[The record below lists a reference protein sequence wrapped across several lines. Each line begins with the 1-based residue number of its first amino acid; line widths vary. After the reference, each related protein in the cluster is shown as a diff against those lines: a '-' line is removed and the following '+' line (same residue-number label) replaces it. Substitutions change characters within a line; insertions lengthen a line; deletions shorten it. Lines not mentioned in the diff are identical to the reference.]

1 MICTYVPSLLVPAG
15 FRGAPKT
22 KKRRR
27 HLRPGD
33 KLLSN
38 SNDTIVACRR
48 NVYVYQYIPFCRAI
62 YVCIS
67 HSRNSITLI
76 YIQYWT
82 NRIHSHIEWS
92 HCAGWLGSSVPKWIQ
107 NVRGQGRLRE
117 RNSRGRNHFQIL
129 DYVRIRRGF
138 FPENIREMVK
148 YILTHVLILLDFD
161 ARFAISLK
169 SNLRNNSYI
178 VQMQHCIIK
187 VPTFTMTYI

>member
-1 MICTYVPSLLVPAG
+1 MGTKELSYATHHVNKLRLSKSAIWRRSVFMICTYVLSLLAPAG

-38 SNDTIVACRR
+38 SSDTVVACRR

-107 NVRGQGRLRE
+107 NAGGQGRSKNGIPWEKSFSDIRLRE
-117 RNSRGRNHFQIL
+117 NPAW
-129 DYVRIRRGF
+129 F
-138 FPENIREMVK
+138 FLENIREEVK
-148 YILTHVLILLDFD
+148 YILTHVLNLLDFN
-161 ARFAISLK
+161 ALLFS
-169 SNLRNNSYI
+169 
-178 VQMQHCIIK
+178 
-187 VPTFTMTYI
+187 